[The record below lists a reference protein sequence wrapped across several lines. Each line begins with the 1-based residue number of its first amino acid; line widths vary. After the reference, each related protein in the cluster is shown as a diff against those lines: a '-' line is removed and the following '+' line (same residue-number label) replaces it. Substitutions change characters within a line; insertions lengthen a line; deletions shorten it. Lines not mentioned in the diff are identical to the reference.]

1 MSNEEKTIEYVYIPD
16 EGVYG
21 TVVKYGVWS
30 SIIEYYDGGIKY
42 TIDIPND
49 EYIVIDEIGIGYI
62 NETEEGIGYPEE
74 EDDL

>member
-21 TVVKYGVWS
+21 TIINYGAWTSLV
-30 SIIEYYDGGIKY
+30 EYYDDGIKY